1 MNTIPEDLYNKIQ
14 KISENVR
21 KELRSKGLVV
31 PVQNS
36 DGTVGIGPF
45 SIKRDQYGY
54 YAILDHTNDPIITG
68 INLPQTAILVA
79 NRMALSYYRDD
90 ALLADDRRYGYADFE
105 EALYKRG
112 SKDLDRYG
120 VYLSKY
126 SQSRLKKQTY
136 KRSITNSFQKLVKLV

>member
-1 MNTIPEDLYNKIQ
+1 MKTIPEDLYNKIQ

-21 KELRSKGLVV
+21 KELRAKGLVV
-31 PVQNS
+31 PVQNA
-36 DGTVGIGPF
+36 DGTIGIGPF
-45 SIKRDQYGY
+45 TIKRDDYGY
-54 YAILDHTNDPIITG
+54 YTILDHTNDPVITG
-68 INLPQTAILVA
+68 INLPQTAIVVA

-112 SKDLDRYG
+112 SRDSERYG

-126 SQSRLKKQTY
+126 SQSRLKKQNY
-136 KRSITNSFQKLVKLV
+136 KQSITKSFQKLVKLV